1 MNINNN
7 TPPIDDNPSGIIH
20 ILFIIFS
27 SRLTFDVVWCI
38 MKRFRHLVPGME
50 QVVLLCLLG
59 QYQQFASVS
68 NSEPMEFWQR

>member
-7 TPPIDDNPSGIIH
+7 TLPIIPSGIIH
-20 ILFIIFS
+20 NLFIIFS

-50 QVVLLCLLG
+50 QVVLLCLLD